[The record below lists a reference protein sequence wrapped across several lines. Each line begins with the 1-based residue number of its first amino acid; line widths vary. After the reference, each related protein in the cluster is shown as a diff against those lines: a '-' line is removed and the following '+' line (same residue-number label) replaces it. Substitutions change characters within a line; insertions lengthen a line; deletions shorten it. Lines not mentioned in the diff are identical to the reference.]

1 MTTNN
6 EIDNDTVRRF
16 AKIIKGNQRSS
27 KGSVGITTGTVVQNG
42 DQLSV
47 IVDDETIVPISD
59 ATSKVRIGD
68 KVTVAVNSKEGLI
81 VGNNTDV
88 SPTVSEIDDVKTN
101 VTYVATDVSDIRT
114 LATEAKITAASAQ
127 STAEEAKITAASA
140 QSTAEEAKIT
150 AASAQSTA
158 EEAKKCATDYIKYD
172 STNGL
177 VVFEKDLPYDM
188 QIKSDGLYFRHD
200 STDVISFKEDA
211 ININT
216 DSIQVT
222 QGTNSIVKLKSF
234 DGFYECKSKGIIK
247 IDFPTS
253 EVGDDYSLIG
263 CVGWTFSND
272 EIITISNDNVDATT
286 WRLTGYYIGSEEVSN
301 LATIKLL
308 YIKSGWL

>member
-127 STAEEAKITAASA
+127 STAEEAK
-140 QSTAEEAKIT
+140 
-150 AASAQSTA
+150 
-158 EEAKKCATDYIKYD
+158 KCATDYIKYD

-200 STDVISFKEDA
+200 SHEL
-211 ININT
+211 
-216 DSIQVT
+216 Q
-222 QGTNSIVKLKSF
+222 
-234 DGFYECKSKGIIK
+234 
-247 IDFPTS
+247 
-253 EVGDDYSLIG
+253 
-263 CVGWTFSND
+263 
-272 EIITISNDNVDATT
+272 
-286 WRLTGYYIGSEEVSN
+286 
-301 LATIKLL
+301 
-308 YIKSGWL
+308 

>member
-27 KGSVGITTGTVVQNG
+27 KGSVGITTGTVVQNE

-81 VGNNTDV
+81 IGNNTDV

-114 LATEAKITAASAQ
+114 LATEAKT
-127 STAEEAKITAASA
+127 TAASA

>member
-114 LATEAKITAASAQ
+114 LAT
-127 STAEEAKITAASA
+127 EAKITAASA